1 MRTDSLLPALCRCSS
16 CIEFVCFQTN
26 CSPKQLV
33 QCSFVRFGGFVL
45 LVTRWCYTFVLI
57 LPWPL
62 HLDTD
67 SIDVNRSTRST
78 LRSRFCWSFGVFV
91 WRKNDTL
98 SSSDELNSPSVEK
111 TRTENHHRFTRALLQ
126 LQLNRGELFAND
138 RHHPIDFARWNW
150 TCATLFTEKIDHMTS
165 EIITRLFVFL
175 KGKQAWLHL
184 LQKYQ

>member
-1 MRTDSLLPALCRCSS
+1 MSNVEPFIFPLIANCHCLAVNGRHLERPDSLVSMRTDSLLPALCRCSS

-126 LQLNRGELFAND
+126 L
-138 RHHPIDFARWNW
+138 
-150 TCATLFTEKIDHMTS
+150 
-165 EIITRLFVFL
+165 
-175 KGKQAWLHL
+175 
-184 LQKYQ
+184 